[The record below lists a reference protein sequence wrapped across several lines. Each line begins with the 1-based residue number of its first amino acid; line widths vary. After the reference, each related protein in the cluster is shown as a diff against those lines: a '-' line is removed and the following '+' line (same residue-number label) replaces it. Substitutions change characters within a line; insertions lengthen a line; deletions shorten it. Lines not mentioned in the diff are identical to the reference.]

1 MNESVN
7 VPAVKT
13 CTHCHRELPIEKFS
27 KNANARDGYDY
38 ICKDC
43 SRAYKAEL
51 EERMKAGAPIV
62 IRSSSKIN
70 KVINFLEDRFT
81 KSKFI
86 ETAEDVG
93 LTTKSAYTYFNQY
106 LRMGLITHVDGAFYK
121 KNNGALANRY
131 LKQTPAVS
139 PTFNSTLS
147 EKDINEIF
155 PPEKNSA
162 KEAKP
167 AEPVEHVKVLYKEKP
182 LKDYD
187 AVQLMAALYKYHG
200 YREGWDKLVQV
211 KIIKTSA
218 SQVAVME
225 QASKLPE

>member
-13 CTHCHRELPIEKFS
+13 CTHCHRELPLEKFS
-27 KNANARDGYDY
+27 KNRNAKDGYDY

-43 SRAYKAEL
+43 SRAYKIEL
-51 EERMKAGAPIV
+51 EERMKTGAPIL
-62 IRSSSKIN
+62 IRSSKIN
-70 KVINFLEDRFT
+70 KLINILDDRFT
-81 KSKFI
+81 KAKFMDV
-86 ETAEDVG
+86 AEDVG
-93 LTTKSAYTYFNQY
+93 LGIKSAYTYFNHY
-106 LRMGLITHVDGAFYK
+106 LRMGLITHVDGEFYK
-121 KNNGALANRY
+121 KNAGALANRY
-131 LKQTPAVS
+131 QKQTPATS
-139 PTFNSTLS
+139 PNFESSTLS

-155 PPEKNSA
+155 PPEKSNTG
-162 KEAKP
+162 EAKP
-167 AEPVEHVKVLYKEKP
+167 AKPAEHVKVLYKEKP

-211 KIIKTSA
+211 KIIKTAA
-218 SQVAVME
+218 SQIAVME